1 MNKQMLAGQWEFFRM
16 VLSVTRKLVEQIPAN
31 KLDFRPTPDVR
42 PVSEIVIHMYN
53 MLTDAVTT
61 VLSGKPA
68 MSEEPKFTT
77 KEELLAWMDA
87 QVETAFAGFEHITD
101 AQLAVTMDCWG
112 DTFTAWQFL
121 DFCYQE
127 HLHHRGQLTVYLR
140 LMGIQP
146 FFIYDFEHAVE
157 A

>member
-16 VLSVTRKLVEQIPAN
+16 VLNVTRKQVEQIPAD
-31 KLDFRPTPDVR
+31 KLDFQPTPDVR
-42 PVSEIVIHMYN
+42 TASELVVHMYN
-53 MLTDAVTT
+53 MLTDSVGT
-61 VLSGKPA
+61 VLEGKPV
-68 MSEEPKFTT
+68 MGEEPKFTD
-77 KEELLAWMDA
+77 KAALLKWMDM
-87 QVETAFAGFEHITD
+87 QVKSAFGGFQQITD
-101 AQLAVTMDCWG
+101 AQLAVQMDCWG
-112 DTFTAWQFL
+112 STFIGWQFL

-146 FFIYDFEHAVE
+146 FFIYDFENAV